1 MNGRRPGVDNHPDR
15 RLFTGGSAALGSAL
29 CDIHATADIF
39 L

>member
-1 MNGRRPGVDNHPDR
+1 VWKTTPLGVPR
-15 RLFTGGSAALGSAL
+15 AAQARLF